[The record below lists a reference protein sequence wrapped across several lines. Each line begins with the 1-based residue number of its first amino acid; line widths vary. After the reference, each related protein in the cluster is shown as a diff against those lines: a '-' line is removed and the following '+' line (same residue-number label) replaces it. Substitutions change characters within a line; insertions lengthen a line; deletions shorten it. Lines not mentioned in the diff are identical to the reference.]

1 MRCLLI
7 DYHCIYFLIDKLG
20 PLNVMIPLTALAGIM
35 TYAWPFAQTQVSL
48 IVVTVFY
55 GFVLFFLSASEAFHL
70 LKYFIR
76 FFSGSFVSLLGN
88 PIMDMGD
95 TEDVGRRLGMFMS
108 ILSLGALAGP
118 PISGAIS
125 TTTGGFKDVGFYAGL
140 ALFTNRS
147 SRKIW
152 LKYLL

>member
-1 MRCLLI
+1 MAIRSNPSVSDSSNSFLWV
-7 DYHCIYFLIDKLG
+7 CI
-20 PLNVMIPLTALAGIM
+20 
-35 TYAWPFAQTQVSL
+35 
-48 IVVTVFY
+48 
-55 GFVLFFLSASEAFHL
+55 FFLSASEAIHL

-108 ILSLGALAGP
+108 LLSLGALAGP

-140 ALFTNRS
+140 AHHKS
-147 SRKIW
+147 SSWKIS
-152 LKYLL
+152 LK

>member
-1 MRCLLI
+1 MGL
-7 DYHCIYFLIDKLG
+7 YFLFICVGSHSSFEK
-20 PLNVMIPLTALAGIM
+20 M
-35 TYAWPFAQTQVSL
+35 
-48 IVVTVFY
+48 FY
-55 GFVLFFLSASEAFHL
+55 
-70 LKYFIR
+70 R

-140 ALFTNRS
+140 AFFTNRPS
-147 SRKIW
+147 SENVAEIFIMKEHPS
-152 LKYLL
+152 LLVLE